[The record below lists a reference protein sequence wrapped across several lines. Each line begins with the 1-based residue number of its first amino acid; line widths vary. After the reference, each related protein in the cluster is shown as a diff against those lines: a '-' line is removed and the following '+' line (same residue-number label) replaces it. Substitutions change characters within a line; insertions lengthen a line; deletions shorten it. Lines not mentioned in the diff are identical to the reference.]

1 MYETGGNMKK
11 LMIAVLCLLL
21 VALPACAVVDQ
32 NDEQAEQPTDQP
44 TTQPTEEEQ
53 QPEEPDAVEPG
64 GLQLAKADVDRVPAP
79 ELADNVVSA
88 QVQGNNQFAFD
99 IYQQLAS
106 NPALETND
114 LFFSPYSISSAL
126 LMAYAGAE
134 GETKAQMEAAL
145 QLQDGE
151 SALEAINALNQYFAR
166 LNEES
171 QESEFDD
178 FQLLVNNA
186 VWGEQSYTLLDAYLE
201 TLAKFFGAGLFQMDF
216 INNPD
221 GAREQ
226 INEWVAEQ
234 TNQMIPN
241 LLGPGTISSDTR
253 VVLTNTIYFIASW
266 VREFEETATR
276 DEAFTLLDGSQV
288 MVPMMNQT
296 DRFGYVLG
304 DGFQMVE
311 LPYVGGQTSM
321 IAIVP
326 DEGTFTEF
334 EASLTGE
341 RFAEIINA
349 ERTFKEVELAFPKF
363 EVETSFSVTD
373 VLKALGMTD
382 AFDPMTADFSG
393 ITGNRDLVISDVV
406 HQAVV
411 KLDEQGT
418 EAAAATAVIMEVTSA
433 MPEEEPPVV
442 IRFDRPFIFAIVNP
456 ETGTILFVGRILNPL
471 D

>member
-1 MYETGGNMKK
+1 MKK
-11 LMIAVLCLLL
+11 LLIAVLCLLL

-32 NDEQAEQPTDQP
+32 NGEQQEQPVDLP

-53 QPEEPDAVEPG
+53 QPEEPEAVDPG
-64 GLQLAKADVDRVPAP
+64 APLLAKANVDRLPAP
-79 ELADNVVSA
+79 ALADSVVAA
-88 QVQGNNQFAFD
+88 QVEGNNLFAFD
-99 IYQQLAS
+99 IYQQLAG
-106 NPALETND
+106 NPALDTDD

-145 QLQDGE
+145 QLRGGE
-151 SALEAINALNQYFAR
+151 GALEAFNALNQYFAR

-171 QESEFDD
+171 QASEFDD

-186 VWGEQSYTLLDAYLE
+186 VWGEQSYPLLDAYLE

-226 INEWVAEQ
+226 INEWVSQQ

-241 LLGPGTISSDTR
+241 LLGPGTIGTDTR

-266 VREFEETATR
+266 VREFDESATR
-276 DEAFTLLDGSQV
+276 DEPFTLLDGSQV
-288 MVPMMNQT
+288 MAPMMNQT
-296 DRFGYVLG
+296 ERFGYVLG
-304 DGFQMVE
+304 DGYQMVAM
-311 LPYVGGQTSM
+311 PYVGDQISM
-321 IAIVP
+321 YAIVP

-334 EASLTGE
+334 EASLSGE

-349 ERTFKEVELAFPKF
+349 ERTFTEVELAFPKF
-363 EVETSFSVTD
+363 EVESAFSVTD

-382 AFDPMTADFSG
+382 AFDPLSADFSG

-411 KLDEQGT
+411 ELDEQGT
-418 EAAAATAVIMEVTSA
+418 EAAAATAIIMEVTSA
-433 MPEEEPPVV
+433 MPEEVPPVV

-456 ETGTILFVGRILNPL
+456 ETGTVLFLGRILNPL

>member
-1 MYETGGNMKK
+1 MNK
-11 LMIAVLCLLL
+11 LLIAVLCLLL
-21 VALPACAVVDQ
+21 VALPACAVADQ
-32 NDEQAEQPTDQP
+32 NGEEQEQPIELP

-53 QPEEPDAVEPG
+53 QQEEPGAVIPG
-64 GLQLAKADVDRVPAP
+64 APLLARANVDRATAR
-79 ELADNVVSA
+79 EMADSVVVS
-88 QVQGNNQFAFD
+88 QVEGNNLFAFD
-99 IYQQLAS
+99 IYQQLVS
-106 NPALETND
+106 NPALDADD

-145 QLQDGE
+145 QLQDAE
-151 SALEAINALNQYFAR
+151 SALEAFNALNQHFAR

-171 QESEFDD
+171 QASEFDD

-186 VWGEQSYTLLDAYLE
+186 VWGEESFPLLDAYLE

-221 GAREQ
+221 SAREQ

-241 LLGPGTISSDTR
+241 LLGPGTISTDTR
-253 VVLTNTIYFIASW
+253 VVLTNTMYFIASW
-266 VREFEETATR
+266 IREFEESATR

-304 DGFQMVE
+304 DGYQMIE
-311 LPYVGGQTSM
+311 LPYVGYQISM
-321 IAIVP
+321 YAIVP
-326 DEGTFTEF
+326 DEGTFAEF

-341 RFAEIINA
+341 HFAEIINA

-363 EVETSFSVTD
+363 EVESAFSVTE
-373 VLKALGMTD
+373 VLKALGMVD

-433 MPEEEPPVV
+433 MPEEELPVV
-442 IRFDRPFIFAIVNP
+442 IRFDRPFIFAIMNP
-456 ETGTILFVGRILNPL
+456 ETGTILFLGRILNPL

>member
-1 MYETGGNMKK
+1 MKK
-11 LMIAVLCLLL
+11 PLIAILCLLL
-21 VALPACAVVDQ
+21 VILPACAVVDQ
-32 NDEQAEQPTDQP
+32 NGEQSEQPVDLP
-44 TTQPTEEEQ
+44 TTGPVEEEQ
-53 QPEEPDAVEPG
+53 QPEELEAVEPG
-64 GLQLAKADVDRVPAP
+64 GLHLAMADVDRAPAR
-79 ELADNVVSA
+79 EMVDSVVTS
-88 QVQGNNQFAFD
+88 QVQGNNLFAFD

-106 NPALETND
+106 NPALDADD
-114 LFFSPYSISSAL
+114 LFFSPYSISNAL

-145 QLQDGE
+145 RLRDGE
-151 SALEAINALNQYFAR
+151 GALEAFNALNQHFAR

-171 QESEFDD
+171 QASEFDD

-186 VWGEQSYTLLDAYLE
+186 VWGERSFPLLDAYLE
-201 TLAKFFGAGLFQMDF
+201 TLAKFFGAGLFQVDF

-241 LLGPGTISSDTR
+241 LLGPGTIGSDTR

-266 VREFEETATR
+266 VREFEESQTR
-276 DEAFTLLDGSQV
+276 DEPFTLPDGSQV

-304 DGFQMVE
+304 DGFQMVAM
-311 LPYVGGQTSM
+311 PYVGGQISLY
-321 IAIVP
+321 AIVP
-326 DEGTFTEF
+326 DEGTFAEF

-363 EVETSFSVTD
+363 KVESSFSVTD
-373 VLKALGMTD
+373 VLQALGMTD
-382 AFDPMTADFSG
+382 AFDPLAADFSG
-393 ITGNRDLVISDVV
+393 ITGSRDLVISDVV

-411 KLDEQGT
+411 ELDEKGT

-433 MPEEEPPVV
+433 MPEVEPPVQ
-442 IRFDRPFIFAIVNP
+442 IRFDRPFIFAIINP
-456 ETGTILFVGRILNPL
+456 DTGTILFLGRILNPL